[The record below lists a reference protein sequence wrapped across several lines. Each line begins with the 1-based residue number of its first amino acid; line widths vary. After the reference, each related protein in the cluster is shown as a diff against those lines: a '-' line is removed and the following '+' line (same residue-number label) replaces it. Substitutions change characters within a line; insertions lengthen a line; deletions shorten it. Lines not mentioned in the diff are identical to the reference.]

1 MIEINKF
8 VRNEEVLSKRGGFA
22 GGYRYTVAMV
32 FCRLFLF
39 PMVFVSCAIFASSGA
54 RVFGV

>member
-22 GGYRYTVAMV
+22 GGYILITIGKCVRPERPA
-32 FCRLFLF
+32 
-39 PMVFVSCAIFASSGA
+39 PGA
-54 RVFGV
+54 EDVGEMGGGVRRKDD

>member
-22 GGYRYTVAMV
+22 GGYTFKNIYHV
-32 FCRLFLF
+32 
-39 PMVFVSCAIFASSGA
+39 I
-54 RVFGV
+54 